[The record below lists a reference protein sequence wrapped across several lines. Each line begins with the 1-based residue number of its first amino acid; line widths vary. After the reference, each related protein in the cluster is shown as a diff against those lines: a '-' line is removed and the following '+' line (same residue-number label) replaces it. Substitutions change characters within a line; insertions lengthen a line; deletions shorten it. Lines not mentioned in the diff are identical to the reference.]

1 MLSVIS
7 ANSQGDLQDVRVE
20 IPVGSNAE
28 SAREFVTKLLGHSDM
43 KIIENPKIHAGIRV
57 FQGDTL
63 YDGSL
68 ASLVQN
74 I

>member
-1 MLSVIS
+1 MQSLIS
-7 ANSQGDLQDVRVE
+7 GNLQDVRVE
-20 IPVGSNAE
+20 IPVGTNTDD
-28 SAREFVTKLLGHSDM
+28 ARKFATKLLGNTTM
-43 KIIENPKIHAGIRV
+43 KIVENPKLHAGIRV

-68 ASLVQN
+68 ASLVRK